1 MDTVYTA
8 LVFPLLLLIGQTLV
22 ALGQRRLNMRMDEGE
37 AKRNDAKADTD
48 AKRAA
53 EAQWRADTDQRMADF
68 EQALVSQN
76 KSISLVLRGQIT
88 QMRSDIIHKA
98 HRYIDDLGCA
108 STEEKDAFNAEYEE
122 YCMLCEA
129 ANVENDFVDTLHQQV
144 MALKG
149 REIS

>member
-48 AKRAA
+48 
-53 EAQWRADTDQRMADF
+53 QRMADF
-68 EQALVSQN
+68 ERALVSQDKN
-76 KSISLVLRGQIT
+76 IGLVLRGQIT

-98 HRYIDDLGCA
+98 HRYLDDLGCA

-129 ANVENDFVDTLHQQV
+129 ANVENDFVDMLHQQV